1 MKQVIDCVLVGFKEY
16 DINMRV
22 LAAQQ
27 NDAAYINAR
36 FQYIN
41 YKNRKIYYD
50 QFLSSFLYDDRM
62 QSAGSNRRF
71 CGAKRTRC
79 GASGLNLYLL
89 KSADTL

>member
-1 MKQVIDCVLVGFKEY
+1 MEWLPLAVIGILIIILGLYFIVKWAVKDALKEY
-16 DINMRV
+16 FNDRV
-22 LAAQQ
+22 
-27 NDAAYINAR
+27 
-36 FQYIN
+36 
-41 YKNRKIYYD
+41 
-50 QFLSSFLYDDRM
+50 